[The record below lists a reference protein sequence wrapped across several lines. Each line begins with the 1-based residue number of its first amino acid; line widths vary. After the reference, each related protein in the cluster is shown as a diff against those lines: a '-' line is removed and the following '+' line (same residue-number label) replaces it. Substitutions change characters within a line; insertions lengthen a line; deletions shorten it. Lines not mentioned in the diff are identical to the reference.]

1 MNDKKALNFIR
12 RLLCEKALSLN
23 SLVLYII
30 DALDQLDKEQYDVIF
45 SNLIK
50 ARDLITDS
58 SNIIYKEMEKK

>member
-1 MNDKKALNFIR
+1 MNDKEALNFIR

-30 DALDQLDKEQYDVIF
+30 DALDQLNKEQYDVIF

-50 ARDLITDS
+50 ARDLITES
-58 SNIIYKEMEKK
+58 SNIIYEEMEKK